1 MEDEL
6 MLDSILNTDE
16 ISDLFNTETPE
27 DSEQPENKKEQKE
40 TEDTEEIQN
49 PTEIPIDELF
59 DEESESVSTE
69 DKDSQEDGEK
79 AKSKKSKQTSSNNFY
94 SSIAYA
100 LKEDGILPDLDDQT
114 EINNPEDFAQVI
126 EKHIKAQFDERQQR
140 IDDALNAG
148 IETSEIKK
156 YENALNYL
164 DSIDDSIISDETD
177 KGENLRKQLIYQD
190 FINRGY
196 SQERAKREVTKS
208 FNAGTDI
215 EDAKESLT
223 SNKEF
228 FKEEYDS
235 IINEAKEEEA
245 LAIKE
250 RREQAEKL
258 KKSILNDEKVFGNLS
273 VNKETRQKV
282 FNAISKPVF
291 KDPKNGVLY
300 TELQKYEMENR
311 TEFLK
316 NVGLIY
322 TLTNGFKNLDNLV
335 KSEVNKKVKKG
346 LRELENTINS
356 TSRTSDGNLKFVSGV
371 DDDPESYHSKWNFDL

>member
-16 ISDLFNTETPE
+16 ISDLFNTKTPE

-59 DEESESVSTE
+59 DEDSESVSTE

-114 EINNPEDFAQVI
+114 EINNPEYFAQVI

-196 SQERAKREVTKS
+196 SQERANREVTKS

-215 EDAKESLT
+215 DDAKESLT